1 MAFCIRLVWQICW
14 SRKPSLQIKKLD
26 SLLLGIHPMLGY
38 QPSRNNEPREPL
50 SLCLPRITDCPQHNK
65 NLFWTIPNIKYHN
78 LYIAFLSKLGILK
91 EILIVFYRKAKFI
104 RILIPLTVLSFVSRT
119 LLWPASVLQ
128 PDMGSGVL
136 LTAIACNE
144 IRSKVHICA
153 SQSFCHVSDFNFVPE
168 DPFVQIKVI
177 LFVSGVLKITLNLG
191 GGQQTDGQKL
201 LRWKDKF
208 V

>member
-1 MAFCIRLVWQICW
+1 
-14 SRKPSLQIKKLD
+14 
-26 SLLLGIHPMLGY
+26 MLGY
-38 QPSRNNEPREPL
+38 QPSRNIEPL

-65 NLFWTIPNIKYHN
+65 NVFWTIPNLHID
-78 LYIAFLSKLGILK
+78 FLSKLSILK
-91 EILIVFYRKAKFI
+91 EILIVFYRKAKLI
-104 RILIPLTVLSFVSRT
+104 RISIPLTVLSFVSRT

-136 LTAIACNE
+136 QTAIACNE
-144 IRSKVHICA
+144 IRSKVHICD

-168 DPFVQIKVI
+168 DPFVQIKEI
-177 LFVSGVLKITLNLG
+177 LFVSAVLKITLNLG

-201 LRWKDKF
+201 LQWKDKF